1 MEKFEYRALIKRK
14 QRMRKLKRSSLKFK
28 FNKIMQYNIIEAEKA
43 SGKFKRK
50 IVFISRIPLI
60 STDQPLE
67 FKIAISVKH

>member
-43 SGKFKRK
+43 LGKFKRK

-60 STDQPLE
+60 STEQPLE
-67 FKIAISVKH
+67 FKTAISVKH